1 MTVRELIAELSKYPP
16 DSDVEVETRSD
27 IASIVDITDR
37 NIGLGFV
44 RIRCEGWDDLSKDDD
59 DIDSDFTCGGCG
71 ETNGCACDAE
81 PDDEE

>member
-44 RIRCEGWDDLSKDDD
+44 RIRC
-59 DIDSDFTCGGCG
+59 I
-71 ETNGCACDAE
+71 
-81 PDDEE
+81 